1 MSLIINF
8 SRVSEGTLGS
18 FSVRFC
24 GMFVLPYLAVLLPG
38 GAVGTL
44 VAAAAPAV
52 AAAAA
57 APPER
62 TGTSAQGTPPK
73 AMAPEST
80 CKSAS
85 DTAGSE
91 LKYMPRVGGR
101 GGSP

>member
-1 MSLIINF
+1 
-8 SRVSEGTLGS
+8 
-18 FSVRFC
+18 
-24 GMFVLPYLAVLLPG
+24 MFVLPYLAVLLPG

-44 VAAAAPAV
+44 VAAAAPAVAV

-91 LKYMPRVGGR
+91 WKYMPGVGGR

>member
-24 GMFVLPYLAVLLPG
+24 GLFVLPYLAVLLPG

-44 VAAAAPAV
+44 VA

-91 LKYMPRVGGR
+91 WKYMPGVGGR

>member
-1 MSLIINF
+1 M
-8 SRVSEGTLGS
+8 GS

-44 VAAAAPAV
+44 VAAAPAVAV

-73 AMAPEST
+73 ARAPEST

-91 LKYMPRVGGR
+91 WKYMPGVGGR